1 MTKVKVVIEVEI
13 NARGLVE
20 WAKRQ
25 NIEDTT
31 SSGDGVILPYVESEL
46 GWLNDSF
53 DTVSIISMEIL

>member
-1 MTKVKVVIEVEI
+1 MAKVKVVLEIEVGLEK
-13 NARGLVE
+13 LVE

-25 NIEDTT
+25 GVEDTT